1 MTSYKEGIP
10 CVFII
15 MCFPVFVLQD
25 FSGDLSDLD
34 GVVQQR
40 RQEMMESSSSG
51 SQTPDYDK
59 MTGVCLFNGTL

>member
-51 SQTPDYDK
+51 SIFLSIFREYK
-59 MTGVCLFNGTL
+59 LHCRC